1 MPETAALRMSEAV
14 PLAHALVARL
24 AELEHVRILFVK
36 GPTAVALGARPPR
49 PSTDVDVLCEPAG
62 MERLEAAL
70 ERCGWRRRAPKS
82 SIQSLKHAAMYLFD
96 HSVHY
101 IHDGWPCDLDVHFNF
116 PGFLAPD
123 DVVFEE
129 LWLRRATVEVANW
142 PVPCADVLGQA
153 AIVALHCLRD
163 PQFVLTA
170 SDLGFAARSL
180 GRLGPRAA
188 ADFATLAAATG
199 SAETLR
205 PLLESL
211 SSPARVSPWS
221 DPELLRRWQVRTLN
235 AGAYTTSW
243 LIELRHRPW
252 REKPALIRRALFLPA
267 DELFSDH
274 VGMARTRRN
283 TAHLHFQRWARA
295 VVYLPRGIQAVLRS
309 QRASL

>member
-1 MPETAALRMSEAV
+1 MSEAV

-24 AELEHVRILFVK
+24 AELERVRILFVK

-49 PSTDVDVLCEPAG
+49 PSTDVDVLCEPGG

-82 SIQSLKHAAMYLFD
+82 SIQALEHAAMYLFE

-101 IHDGWPCDLDVHFNF
+101 IHDEWPCDLDVHFNF

-142 PVPCADVLGQA
+142 PVPCADALGQA

-163 PQFVLTA
+163 PQVVLTA
-170 SDLGFAARSL
+170 ADLDFTARSL
-180 GRLGPRAA
+180 GRLGPGAA

-199 SAETLR
+199 STETLR
-205 PLLESL
+205 PLFESL
-211 SSPARVSPWS
+211 SSPTQISPWS
-221 DPELLRRWQVRTLN
+221 DPELIRRWQVRTQN

-243 LIELRHRPW
+243 LIELRHLPW
-252 REKPALIRRALFLPA
+252 REKPALISRAMFLPA

-274 VGMARTRRN
+274 VGMPRTRRN
-283 TAHLHFQRWARA
+283 TALLHFQRWARA
-295 VVYLPRGIQAVLRS
+295 VRYLPRGIRAVLRS